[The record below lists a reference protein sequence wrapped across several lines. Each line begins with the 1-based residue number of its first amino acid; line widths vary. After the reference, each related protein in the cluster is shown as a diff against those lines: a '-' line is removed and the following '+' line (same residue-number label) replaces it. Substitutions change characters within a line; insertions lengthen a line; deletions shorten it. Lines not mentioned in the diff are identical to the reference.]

1 MRRLDSIVLS
11 LWACVLASLLAPAH
25 ASAAPPVKV
34 TILCYHEIDDR
45 SDALIP
51 GYAVKPDQ
59 FAQQLAWLE
68 EQGYHFVSVGD
79 VLADAAGRR
88 PLPDK
93 ALLLSFDDGYRSFY
107 RNALPIL
114 TRHHAP
120 AVVAL
125 VGSWLGTQPDIDFD
139 GRKVPR
145 SDLMSWAELRELQR
159 SGSVEIASH
168 SYAMHEGIVANPQ
181 GNREPAAIAR
191 PWLADLAT
199 AMNRSPPMPPASGR
213 T

>member
-1 MRRLDSIVLS
+1 MVQC
-11 LWACVLASLLAPAH
+11 LWACLLASLLAPAH
-25 ASAAPPVKV
+25 ASAAPSVKV

-68 EQGYHFVSVGD
+68 EQGYHFVSVDD
-79 VLADAAGRR
+79 VLADAAGRH
-88 PLPDK
+88 PLPEK
-93 ALLLSFDDGYRSFY
+93 AILLSFDDGYRSFY
-107 RNALPIL
+107 RNAMPIL
-114 TRHHAP
+114 KRHQAP

-159 SGSVEIASH
+159 GGLVEIASH
-168 SYAMHEGIVANPQ
+168 SYAMHEGIVANPAGQ
-181 GNREPAAIAR
+181 SRAGGDRAPVAG
-191 PWLADLAT
+191 
-199 AMNRSPPMPPASGR
+199 GR
-213 T
+213 AGL